1 VHSEEALTAQAKK
14 RLEAIQ
20 MMEDLGSGFYLAMHD
35 LEIRGAGEVLGESQ
49 SGEMQEIGF
58 SLYTEMLAHAVACL
72 KVGKEPDLS
81 EPLGVTTEIN
91 LHAPALLPEDYCG
104 DIHERLTLYKR
115 LANCKTLDELNMLFE
130 ELIDRFGKL
139 PEPAQV
145 LIESHRLRITAQD
158 SGVMKID
165 AGPESITIQF
175 KKDAPIDAAKVIKL
189 VQKNRNV
196 QLSGQDRLRI
206 IAKTQTPVE
215 RAQVAR
221 KTIGDVMQ

>member
-1 VHSEEALTAQAKK
+1 
-14 RLEAIQ
+14 
-20 MMEDLGSGFYLAMHD
+20 MHD

-115 LANCKTLDELNMLFE
+115 LANCKSLDELNLLFE
-130 ELIDRFGKL
+130 ELVDRFGKL
-139 PEPAQV
+139 PEAAQTLV
-145 LIESHRLRITAQD
+145 ESHRLRVIAQD
-158 SGVMKID
+158 AGVLKID
-165 AGPESITIQF
+165 AGPESITIHF

-196 QLSGQDRLRI
+196 QLSGQDRLKI

-221 KTIGDVMQ
+221 KTIGDVMA